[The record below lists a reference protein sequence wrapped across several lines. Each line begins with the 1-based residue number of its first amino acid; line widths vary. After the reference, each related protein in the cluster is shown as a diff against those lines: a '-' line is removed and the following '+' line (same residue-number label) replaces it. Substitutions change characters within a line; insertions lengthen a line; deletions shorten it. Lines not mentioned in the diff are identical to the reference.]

1 MIQDAIKT
9 GYDIVIWPDNVVGK
23 DINEM
28 VMNGKSPGEIEE
40 IISSNTF
47 KGVIAQLK
55 FNLWKKV

>member
-1 MIQDAIKT
+1 
-9 GYDIVIWPDNVVGK
+9 
-23 DINEM
+23 